1 VNQYFL
7 IFLAGLAGS
16 AHCVGMCGGFACAL
30 GSDPRGSVATV
41 RRHLIYNLGRFSTY
55 CFLGAVAGSLGLLLV
70 GHGGEVTAASLTQR
84 LLAVV
89 SGLLM
94 VFIGLRF
101 FGFFRRF
108 SRSAVDSSGNFLVSA
123 LRTLLKAPGAV
134 APLAFGVLNGFLPC
148 PLVYAF
154 AAQAAGSGGA
164 LPGVVTMAAFGLGTF
179 PAMLMMGGVG
189 GWVRQGFHQSRIRTV
204 QVNFPRGRST
214 VVRFDWRRYSVRMA
228 GGFIVMLG
236 ITTFVRGLLPMTA
249 HLHSL

>member
-1 VNQYFL
+1 MTRYFL

-41 RRHLIYNLGRFSTY
+41 RRHLIYNLGRFSSY
-55 CFLGAVAGSLGLLLV
+55 CFLGAVAGSLGILLV
-70 GHGGEVTAASLTQR
+70 GHGGEVTAASLAQR
-84 LLAVV
+84 LLAGV

-123 LRTLLKAPGAV
+123 LRTLLKAPGAA

-189 GWVRQGFHQSRIRTV
+189 GWVRQGFQQSRIRTV
-204 QVNFPRGRST
+204 QVNFPQGRGT
-214 VVRFDWRRYSVRMA
+214 VVRFDWRQYGVHMA
-228 GGFIVMLG
+228 GGFIVLLG
-236 ITTFVRGLLPMTA
+236 IITFVRGLLPMTA
-249 HLHSL
+249 HLHGL

>member
-30 GSDPRGSVATV
+30 GSDPRGNVATV

-55 CFLGAVAGSLGLLLV
+55 CFLGAVAGSLGVLLV
-70 GHGGEVTAASLTQR
+70 GHGGEVTAASLAQR
-84 LLAVV
+84 LLALV

-108 SRSAVDSSGNFLVSA
+108 SPSRVDSSGNFLVSA
-123 LRTLLKAPGAV
+123 LRALLKAPGAA

-154 AAQAAGSGGA
+154 AAQAAASGGT
-164 LPGVVTMAAFGLGTF
+164 LPGLITMAAFGLGTF

-189 GWVRQGFHQSRIRTV
+189 GWVRQRFYQTRSTA
-204 QVNFPRGRST
+204 QVNFAQGRST
-214 VVRFDWRRYSVRMA
+214 VVRFDWRQYSVRMA
-228 GGFIVMLG
+228 GGFIVILG
-236 ITTFVRGLLPMTA
+236 IITFARGLLPMTA
-249 HLHSL
+249 HLHG

>member
-1 VNQYFL
+1 MTQYFL

-30 GSDPRGSVATV
+30 GSDPRGGVATV

-70 GHGGEVTAASLTQR
+70 GHGGGMTAASLAQR

-94 VFIGLRF
+94 MYIGLRF

-108 SRSAVDSSGNFLVSA
+108 SSSRIDSSANFLVSA
-123 LRTLLKAPGAV
+123 LRALLKAPGAA

-154 AAQAAGSGGA
+154 AAQAAGSGGT
-164 LPGVVTMAAFGLGTF
+164 LPGLVTMAAFGLGTF

-189 GWVRQGFHQSRIRTV
+189 GWVRHGFHQARVRTAE
-204 QVNFPRGRST
+204 VNFAQGRST
-214 VVRFDWRRYSVRMA
+214 VVRFDWRQYSVRMA

-236 ITTFVRGLLPMTA
+236 IITFARGLLPMTA
-249 HLHSL
+249 HLHG

>member
-1 VNQYFL
+1 MNQYFL

-16 AHCVGMCGGFACAL
+16 AHCVAMCGGFACAL
-30 GSDPRGSVATV
+30 GCDPRGNAATL

-55 CFLGAVAGSLGLLLV
+55 CFLGALVGSLGVLLV
-70 GHGGEVTAASLTQR
+70 GHGGELTAASLAQR

-101 FGFFRRF
+101 FGFFQRF
-108 SRSAVDSSGNFLVSA
+108 SHSRVDSSGNVFVSA
-123 LRTLLKAPGAV
+123 LRTLLKARGAA

-164 LPGVVTMAAFGLGTF
+164 LPGLVTMAAFGLGTF

-189 GWVRQGFHQSRIRTV
+189 RWLRHGFHEPRAQTV
-204 QVNFPRGRST
+204 QFNLPQGRST
-214 VVRFDWRRYSVRMA
+214 MARFDWRQHSVRIA

-236 ITTFVRGLLPMTA
+236 IITFARGLLPMTV
-249 HLHSL
+249 HLHD

>member
-1 VNQYFL
+1 MTRYFL

-30 GSDPRGSVATV
+30 GSDPRGSVANV
-41 RRHLIYNLGRFSTY
+41 RRHLIYNLGRFSSY
-55 CFLGAVAGSLGLLLV
+55 CFLGAVAGSLGILLV
-70 GHGGEVTAASLTQR
+70 GDGGEVTATIAG
-84 LLAVV
+84 LLADRIV

-123 LRTLLKAPGAV
+123 LRTLLKAPGAA

-189 GWVRQGFHQSRIRTV
+189 GWVRQGFQQSGIRTV
-204 QVNFPRGRST
+204 QVNFPQGRGT
-214 VVRFDWRRYSVRMA
+214 VVRFDWRQYGVHMA
-228 GGFIVMLG
+228 GGFIVLLG
-236 ITTFVRGLLPMTA
+236 IITFVRGLLPMTA
-249 HLHSL
+249 HLHGL

>member
-1 VNQYFL
+1 MNQYLL

-16 AHCVGMCGGFACAL
+16 AHCVAMCGGFACAL
-30 GSDPRGSVATV
+30 GPDPRGNVATL

-55 CFLGAVAGSLGLLLV
+55 CFLGAVAGSLGVLVV
-70 GHGGEVTAASLTQR
+70 GHGGEVTAASLAQR

-101 FGFFRRF
+101 FGFFQRF
-108 SRSAVDSSGNFLVSA
+108 SRSRLDSGGNLLVSA
-123 LRTLLKAPGAV
+123 LRALLKAPGAA

-154 AAQAAGSGGA
+154 AAQAAGSGGT
-164 LPGVVTMAAFGLGTF
+164 LPGLVTMAAFGLGTF

-189 GWVRQGFHQSRIRTV
+189 GWLRQGFHQTGIRTV
-204 QVNFPRGRST
+204 QVNFPQGRGI
-214 VVRFDWRRYSVRMA
+214 VVRFDWRQHSVRMA

-236 ITTFVRGLLPMTA
+236 LITLARGLLPMTA
-249 HLHSL
+249 HLHG